1 MAATIY
7 KLGINAISSDDSIT
21 EFNEEFTQGNPVTL
35 KDLKGNILVKDIKF
49 NAQMYSPNSL
59 EVVLSATEIQLEQYN
74 DIRLSLYKSKT
85 TYVAQNYYVVEK
97 KFKITSSG
105 ANQREYILKAYS
117 ADYFLTID
125 KFCQAFTGKTFGDGI
140 VVPTLQNSVSKN
152 FNLFRKLAG
161 KTSNDTNATK
171 DATDYLVINQQNFDE
186 KSIIP
191 YAVQYNESFYDFLM
205 RMCNRDGEF
214 LYFGADNKLHM
225 GLGVQESSLG
235 NNYTAEFIQTY
246 NTDDTTNWVE
256 PDYLGKLKD
265 KECNYLEEFNAP
277 ITDKNSESGSN
288 SDSNSNSNSTN
299 NQDNQSNIYSYCGV
313 LAPEY
318 LENISEPNA
327 ERGDYVK
334 KDEYYTDFSLAASVL
349 RSFFDKKTLLDALV
363 STSESVADQFIHIDK
378 WVGDYKNDFNDR
390 YSGYLY
396 ADNKRTTA
404 SYVELYKNL
413 EEVKSYQ
420 VKVLGEGEDFP
431 ELGSIVEFNKD
442 KYVVYKLDVNF
453 ISKND
458 KYTKSEEKSVS
469 QDSADS
475 QDSATQQEDRYRQEY
490 KLLLV
495 KGINQT
501 DNSSTSNKFYP
512 LPMPE
517 KRIRKASAQRAIVM
531 DNFDPDRIGRVRV
544 KYPWQKDT
552 KEGDNT
558 ITDDNWT
565 PWIRVSTPM
574 ASKDAG
580 MLFIPAIGDEV
591 LVDFE
596 NENVEFPYVSGA
608 FYSDSHRPSVLAQS
622 QTNGKVKS
630 ITSTNGHH
638 IAFFDNGSA
647 ERYAANFLPIMKTI
661 SSYGVFDNKT
671 YKKDEDKY
679 FAGGFEIS
687 DYHGIYSIK
696 GSTHN
701 RSIDISSPFGN
712 VSIDAFQG
720 ITINAPLGDVK
731 IVGKNVSIEARNN
744 LTLESGT
751 NIQGYFA
758 NKNNY
763 IKLPEKVISA
773 INGTVGL
780 DLSFFRT
787 YLEVILRPIGGTM
800 LLKSNRYMR
809 LEAGD
814 GETIV
819 DDTVDH
825 NDDSFS
831 KGFCSVFNL
840 KLDSVQTIN
849 TVRERMYNAFLKY
862 NKIKDLIVNTVDDAS
877 RLNTEEKA
885 IVHDIFITTGVIKEK
900 DLDNIPAYLNLGA
913 EAKES
918 IKNIRK
924 YSERIS
930 IEISEIDNDIDFKG
944 QIKEKFTSLWD
955 IFKDK
960 MTNLGDNT
968 ITFPDIKK
976 KQLMLSEFKE
986 VFKNSGNTRINISDY
1001 IPAQEE
1007 LTLKQLK
1014 EHITINEKSSSKAAE
1029 ICGKIFGFENYL
1041 DDKTWTSR
1049 DTGAILFSDNKDN
1062 YYRIG
1067 KEGSIVRC
1075 EKSDEI
1081 DQIVNI
1087 IHSVGEDNL

>member
-1 MAATIY
+1 MATTIY

-21 EFNEEFTQGNPVTL
+21 EFNEEFTQGNPVTP

>member
-21 EFNEEFTQGNPVTL
+21 AFNEEFTQGNPVTP

-59 EVVLSATEIQLEQYN
+59 EVVLSATEIQLERYD

-125 KFCQAFTGKTFGDGI
+125 KFCQAFTGKTLKDGI

-152 FNLFRKLAG
+152 FKLFRTLAG
-161 KTSNDTNATK
+161 STTSEN
-171 DATDYLVINQQNFDE
+171 LVENLQNFVNT
-186 KSIIP
+186 SIIP
-191 YAVQYNESFYDFLM
+191 YAVQYNESFYEFLV

-214 LYFGADNKLHM
+214 LYFGADNKLHI
-225 GLGVQESSLG
+225 GLGVQERSLG
-235 NNYTAEFIQTY
+235 NSYTAEFIQTY

-277 ITDKNSESGSN
+277 ITDKNSDSN
-288 SDSNSNSNSTN
+288 SNSNSNSTN
-299 NQDNQSNIYSYCGV
+299 NQNNQSNIYSYCGV

-327 ERGDYVK
+327 EREDYVK

-363 STSESVADQFIHIDK
+363 STSKSVADQFIHIDK
-378 WVGDYKNDFNDR
+378 WVGDYKKDFNDR

-396 ADNKRTTA
+396 ADNNRTTA

-431 ELGSIVEFNKD
+431 ELGSIVVFNND

-453 ISKND
+453 ISKKD
-458 KYTKSEEKSVS
+458 KYTKSEEKSDS

-475 QDSATQQEDRYRQEY
+475 QDSVTQQEDSYRQVY

-544 KYPWQKDT
+544 KFPWQKDT
-552 KEGDNT
+552 KVGDKT

-565 PWIRVSTPM
+565 PWIRISTPM

-580 MLFIPAIGDEV
+580 MLFIPTVGDEV

-671 YKKDEDKY
+671 YKEDEDKY

-758 NKNNY
+758 NKNNC
-763 IKLPEKVISA
+763 IKLPEKVFSA
-773 INGTVGL
+773 INETVGL

-814 GETIV
+814 GETSTYDAEKKITKNNILTSLVNIESPSPLQDAKKDAVAAYDGLINYKNKLESIV
-819 DDTVDH
+819 THYNEYIQQEDVVNFFENDNSVKVLGDVKIIITNGGRRVSKYLLTLTDFDYRSNIESTRKDLEECYNMGIELKNFKNETFKRIVNEFWDNIRRCLNRQATPNFDVPFTKRELVYENLKRIVESNKDLNNSITIGNYHTGSLSDIVTVRTDVIDDTS
-825 NDDSFS
+825 NPIY
-831 KGFCSVFNL
+831 KEMG
-840 KLDSVQTIN
+840 IN
-849 TVRERMYNAFLKY
+849 A
-862 NKIKDLIVNTVDDAS
+862 
-877 RLNTEEKA
+877 
-885 IVHDIFITTGVIKEK
+885 
-900 DLDNIPAYLNLGA
+900 LGA
-913 EAKES
+913 L
-918 IKNIRK
+918 
-924 YSERIS
+924 
-930 IEISEIDNDIDFKG
+930 KG
-944 QIKEKFTSLWD
+944 
-955 IFKDK
+955 
-960 MTNLGDNT
+960 
-968 ITFPDIKK
+968 ITGLNGI
-976 KQLMLSEFKE
+976 
-986 VFKNSGNTRINISDY
+986 
-1001 IPAQEE
+1001 
-1007 LTLKQLK
+1007 
-1014 EHITINEKSSSKAAE
+1014 
-1029 ICGKIFGFENYL
+1029 L
-1041 DDKTWTSR
+1041 DDKIWSSKDKGT
-1049 DTGAILFSDNKDN
+1049 ILLSSDKKSFFKMKNDGTFEKGWKLDYKN
-1062 YYRIG
+1062 EFVDIMD
-1067 KEGSIVRC
+1067 SIN
-1075 EKSDEI
+1075 E
-1081 DQIVNI
+1081 N
-1087 IHSVGEDNL
+1087 